1 VLRTNDRDPGI
12 FGKEVSCRRKE
23 SFNMAGMTVLLKV
36 SNVKLY
42 EDDGNGLWKD
52 CSPNQCVMVIS
63 RNPQGLSCSI
73 LDKST
78 RQPCFNRWL
87 TPKVAITHDRDDWI
101 GWSEPSKEGLRA
113 FGIKMKP
120 AECVQ
125 FVDLIAAQLSKTSP
139 VSSLASSRAES
150 LNPTPAP
157 HHADAA
163 HAQPSSLSSSSLHI
177 PARPAPQSFGLQQS
191 PRVASTIQGGAT
203 AADARRLSTPGEEDN
218 QSPRVTPRME
228 QNAMAMKIMEQRK
241 RLNTLKESKE
251 DDIDREKLLME
262 LAKKGAEE
270 ATQQQ
275 ATSVVKK
282 SFNKRKS
289 MVDAAAFAS
298 EIKSRNSSSNLA
310 PLSTDSNEQVWV
322 EHDHEGFVA
331 YRITQ
336 RGISNVVLAP
346 ADPAFS
352 PNETLTLPHKDVEL
366 LYRVTQ
372 FNPDQTSDVSLLG
385 EFVSEPLVLA
395 VLRERFSRKLVFTML
410 SDMLISVNPF
420 SDVQVYSARIMENY
434 IRLGAHN
441 LPPHAFGLA
450 SSALRQLLQQRQSQ
464 NIVICGEQNSGKTEI
479 SKVLMKFFGGVNDA
493 SSLISEK
500 LQCASFILDSF
511 GNAVTHRNE
520 NSSRFSKYVELFY
533 VWRLAQ
539 VIMFYTGS

>member
-1 VLRTNDRDPGI
+1 
-12 FGKEVSCRRKE
+12 
-23 SFNMAGMTVLLKV
+23 MAGMTLLLKV

-52 CSPNQCVMVIS
+52 CSLNQCVMVVS
-63 RNPQGLSCSI
+63 RNPQGLSCSV
-73 LDKST
+73 LDKTT

-87 TPKVAITHDRDDWI
+87 TPKVAITHDREDWI
-101 GWSEPSKEGLRA
+101 GWSEASKEGLRA

-125 FVDLIAAQLSKTSP
+125 FVDLIAQQLRSTNSP
-139 VSSLASSRAES
+139 VSSLASSRTES

-157 HHADAA
+157 HHTEAA
-163 HAQPSSLSSSSLHI
+163 QAQPSSSLSLSSSSLPV
-177 PARPAPQSFGLQQS
+177 PARPVSQSLGLQQS
-191 PRVASTIQGGAT
+191 PQSASTVQGGA
-203 AADARRLSTPGEEDN
+203 AAPDARRLSSQGEEERE
-218 QSPRVTPRME
+218 SPRVTPRLE

-251 DDIDREKLLME
+251 DEIDREKLLME
-262 LAKKGAEE
+262 LAKKGAEVV
-270 ATQQQ
+270 TQTN
-275 ATSVVKK
+275 AVKK

-289 MVDAAAFAS
+289 MVDAAAFALD
-298 EIKSRNSSSNLA
+298 IKSRNLSSNLA
-310 PLSTDSNEQVWV
+310 PLTIDSNEQVWV
-322 EHDHEGFVA
+322 EHEHEGFIA

-346 ADPAFS
+346 ADSTTAS
-352 PNETLTLPHKDVEL
+352 HETLTFSHKDVES
-366 LYRVTQ
+366 LYRVSE
-372 FNPDQTSDVSLLG
+372 FDPNQTSDVSLLG

-395 VLRERFSRKLVFTML
+395 VLRERFGRKLVFTML

-434 IRLGAHN
+434 IRLGAQN

-450 SSALRQLLQQRQSQ
+450 STAMRQLLQQRQPQ

-479 SKVLMKFFGGVNDA
+479 SKILMKFFGGLNDF
-493 SSLISEK
+493 SLPISEK
-500 LQCASFILDSF
+500 LQCASYILDSF

-520 NSSRFSKYVELFY
+520 NSSRFSKYVHVFD
-533 VWRLAQ
+533 A
-539 VIMFYTGS
+539 S